1 MNFELFNEKSKIL
14 INDSQNKTISMN
26 HQQVTVEHFLIS
38 FFNMNDNYLDDVFK
52 DLNINIDK
60 LKNDIFKILKT
71 KPSIVGKN
79 LNIYFSEDLVNVF
92 KDSLLSMSEFNDQYV
107 SPEIIF
113 YAILNQNNLEIFDL
127 LINYGLNKEDFKKSL
142 LKNRKGQVID
152 TNTKSIENKSLKK
165 FSIDMTELAKNGRL
179 DPVIGR
185 EEEIRRSI
193 QVLSR
198 RTKNNPVLIGE
209 PGVGKTAIV
218 EGLALRI
225 VNNDVP
231 DSLKNK
237 KLLSLD
243 IGSIL
248 AGAKF
253 RGEFEERLKSILK
266 EVYDNQNSLI
276 LFIDEIHTLV
286 GAGKTDGAMD
296 ASNLLKPALARGELH
311 CIGATTLNEYR
322 ENIEADAALAR
333 RFQQI
338 LVEEPTV
345 NDSISILRG
354 LKEKYEVHHGVK
366 ILDSAIVSAVELS
379 DRYINDRFLPD
390 KAIDLMDEAASRIR
404 LQIDS
409 KPEELDKIQRKLL
422 QNKIEYESLKK
433 ENDKKSQE
441 RSNDLKKEIE
451 KLENDYETF
460 NQKWIN
466 EKEKIIEIQ
475 KLKSEIDFQKNQ
487 LSILQREGK
496 LSEAGELA
504 YSKIPS
510 LNKKLEKFE
519 ESKEE
524 KKILSKSVTSS
535 EIAQVISKS
544 TGVPV
549 DKMLE
554 EEKSKLLNMNQD
566 LQKRVIGQ
574 NEAIDK
580 ISKAV
585 MRARAGIQD
594 PNRPIGIFLFLG
606 PTGVGKTEL
615 TKALSYFL
623 FNEKQSFFRLDMSEY
638 MEKHSVSKLIGAPP
652 GYIGYES
659 GGILTESVR
668 RKPYQIILLDEIEK
682 AHPDIFNILL
692 QVFDDGRLTDSNGR
706 TVNFKNTLIVMT
718 SNIGAKL
725 IEFSENQKS
734 KIEIFTQEKI
744 FEEVRSFFKPEFIN
758 RIDDIIIFN
767 RLSKNEIRKI
777 LKLQISEIIYILK
790 AKKIN
795 ILIEESAENWLI
807 DEGFSESYGARPL
820 KRIIQNN
827 IIDKI
832 TDMILRNELS
842 DEKKV
847 IISAENNE
855 LKFKTKNEK

>member
-79 LNIYFSEDLVNVF
+79 LNIYFSEDLVKVF

-231 DSLKNK
+231 DSLKKK

-842 DEKKV
+842 DEKK
-847 IISAENNE
+847 
-855 LKFKTKNEK
+855 LLFQQKTTN

>member
-1 MNFELFNEKSKIL
+1 
-14 INDSQNKTISMN
+14 
-26 HQQVTVEHFLIS
+26 
-38 FFNMNDNYLDDVFK
+38 
-52 DLNINIDK
+52 
-60 LKNDIFKILKT
+60 
-71 KPSIVGKN
+71 
-79 LNIYFSEDLVNVF
+79 
-92 KDSLLSMSEFNDQYV
+92 
-107 SPEIIF
+107 
-113 YAILNQNNLEIFDL
+113 
-127 LINYGLNKEDFKKSL
+127 
-142 LKNRKGQVID
+142 
-152 TNTKSIENKSLKK
+152 
-165 FSIDMTELAKNGRL
+165 
-179 DPVIGR
+179 
-185 EEEIRRSI
+185 
-193 QVLSR
+193 
-198 RTKNNPVLIGE
+198 
-209 PGVGKTAIV
+209 
-218 EGLALRI
+218 
-225 VNNDVP
+225 
-231 DSLKNK
+231 
-237 KLLSLD
+237 
-243 IGSIL
+243 
-248 AGAKF
+248 
-253 RGEFEERLKSILK
+253 
-266 EVYDNQNSLI
+266 
-276 LFIDEIHTLV
+276 
-286 GAGKTDGAMD
+286 
-296 ASNLLKPALARGELH
+296 
-311 CIGATTLNEYR
+311 
-322 ENIEADAALAR
+322 
-333 RFQQI
+333 
-338 LVEEPTV
+338 
-345 NDSISILRG
+345 
-354 LKEKYEVHHGVK
+354 
-366 ILDSAIVSAVELS
+366 
-379 DRYINDRFLPD
+379 
-390 KAIDLMDEAASRIR
+390 
-404 LQIDS
+404 
-409 KPEELDKIQRKLL
+409 
-422 QNKIEYESLKK
+422 
-433 ENDKKSQE
+433 
-441 RSNDLKKEIE
+441 
-451 KLENDYETF
+451 
-460 NQKWIN
+460 
-466 EKEKIIEIQ
+466 
-475 KLKSEIDFQKNQ
+475 
-487 LSILQREGK
+487 
-496 LSEAGELA
+496 
-504 YSKIPS
+504 
-510 LNKKLEKFE
+510 
-519 ESKEE
+519 
-524 KKILSKSVTSS
+524 
-535 EIAQVISKS
+535 
-544 TGVPV
+544 
-549 DKMLE
+549 MLE

-668 RKPYQIILLDEIEK
+668 RKPYQIILFDEIEK

>member
-231 DSLKNK
+231 DSLKKK